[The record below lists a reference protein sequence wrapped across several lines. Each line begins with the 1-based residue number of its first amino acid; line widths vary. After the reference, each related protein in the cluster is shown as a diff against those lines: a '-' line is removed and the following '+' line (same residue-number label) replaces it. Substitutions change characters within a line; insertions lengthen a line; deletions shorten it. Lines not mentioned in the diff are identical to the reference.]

1 MDEETKEKYRSI
13 VGKNRE
19 DPEVDL
25 LLEEILP
32 FKRFGPWMVEE
43 SDGTIVGIKFDD
55 GTTFG
60 DVPNIK

>member
-19 DPEVDL
+19 NPEVDL

-32 FKRFGPWMVEE
+32 FKRFGPWMVET
-43 SDGTIVGIKFDD
+43 SDGTIIGIEFDD

-60 DVPNIK
+60 DVPNRK